1 MSIWRDIWKETI
13 KVNSLVAKSGNFSEY
28 DHLYTKYGD
37 DGMIHYAAAQS
48 YEFIKKHNEA
58 ITEYKKALDCFPVPH
73 WKIIAEKNIQRLV
86 KRQTPEQFFDLS
98 DFNDLLWYGFQ
109 KMYQFVNLK
118 PFNRY
123 VALSALS
130 RGSSEWPLTL
140 VDFRTVME
148 LEIKHHYPEIIEYRR
163 NNGKEYSLFSII
175 KELENQNYISS
186 KIAANLHAIRK
197 AGNIAAHDAKT
208 SGSEKVAN
216 LSNFIHVMVYFND
229 LQQKDYIL

>member
-1 MSIWRDIWKETI
+1 
-13 KVNSLVAKSGNFSEY
+13 
-28 DHLYTKYGD
+28 
-37 DGMIHYAAAQS
+37 
-48 YEFIKKHNEA
+48 
-58 ITEYKKALDCFPVPH
+58 
-73 WKIIAEKNIQRLV
+73 
-86 KRQTPEQFFDLS
+86 
-98 DFNDLLWYGFQ
+98 
-109 KMYQFVNLK
+109 
-118 PFNRY
+118 
-123 VALSALS
+123 
-130 RGSSEWPLTL
+130 
-140 VDFRTVME
+140 ME

-208 SGSEKVAN
+208 IKSEKVAN